1 MSLLMKA
8 LKKAEESQQGVLGG
22 REPTLQE
29 LAAELSLE
37 PHVPETAPGAASAK
51 KAAFDTQN
59 VSGNGAA
66 QQAANLFAAKESQ
79 GDGSKRLLAV
89 LSAVALLLL
98 AGGGAYVYIAI
109 NKPGLLVSAPPASS
123 PSSAPVAVNA
133 PLLPVENQM
142 PPPGVEV
149 SPAAIMDEEPKPPRS
164 AVEPAPYTAAVAKNR
179 EMSAVEAAP
188 ESKVKVSHGA
198 QTEINPDLAQ
208 GYQALQEG
216 RLEAAQSAYQR
227 LLQQEPR
234 NMDGLLG
241 MAAVAVRSNN
251 PGEAGRLY
259 LRAIDVEPK
268 NSFAQAGLLN
278 LLGSADPAG
287 SEAKLKRLLADQP
300 SAFLYF
306 ALGNLYA
313 AGERWSD
320 AQQAYFQAH
329 HLASANPD
337 YAFNLAVSLEHINQ
351 PKPALSYYQRA
362 VQLLGR
368 DGAAAF
374 DRAAVE
380 ARIVKLKRMTE

>member
-1 MSLLMKA
+1 MKA

-37 PHVPETAPGAASAK
+37 PHEPETAPGVSPSRKAASEPLPAYD
-51 KAAFDTQN
+51 KASSQ
-59 VSGNGAA
+59 G
-66 QQAANLFAAKESQ
+66 AANLFSAKEPRDNN
-79 GDGSKRLLAV
+79 GKRFILAM
-89 LSAVALLLL
+89 SAAALLFL
-98 AGGGAYVYIAI
+98 AGGGAYVYMAI

-133 PLLPVENQM
+133 PLLPPENQM
-142 PPPGVEV
+142 PLPGVEV
-149 SPAAIMDEEPKPPRS
+149 SPAAIMDEESRPPRS
-164 AVEPAPYTAAVAKNR
+164 AVESAPNAAVVAKNR
-179 EMSAVEAAP
+179 EMRAVEAAP

-198 QTEINPDLAQ
+198 QTEINSDLAQ

-251 PGEAGRLY
+251 PAEAGRLY

-268 NSFAQAGLLN
+268 NTFAQAGLLN

-313 AGERWSD
+313 AGERWPD

-329 HLASANPD
+329 HLAPSIPD

-351 PKPALSYYQRA
+351 PKPALNYYQRA
-362 VQLLGR
+362 LQLLGR
-368 DGAAAF
+368 DGTAVF
-374 DRAAVE
+374 ERAAVE
-380 ARIVKLKRMTE
+380 ARIVQLKRMAE